1 MNKITLLII
10 GLLFSVSYSF
20 SQNRTGDSKNMWTKT
35 DKNSLQKETK
45 VHRSS
50 KPSDFQLYKLD
61 LERLKRKLSNAPM
74 RGEVLARKSPVKI
87 AFPNASGEFE
97 TFAIIETPAM
107 EDELARK
114 MPMIKSYA
122 GQGIDDPSA
131 TMRFTVTQFG
141 LHTMTLS
148 GTKRSWFIDPY
159 TEDRQNYIIYSK
171 ESLGMDTQSFECLT
185 DERVDLSSLKG
196 DTSPQNAT
204 DDNKLRTYRLAQ
216 SCTGEYAT
224 IFKGSGSTAAQ
235 KANVQAQMAIT
246 MTRVNGI
253 YERDLA
259 ITMIFV
265 ANNDDVIYLTANND
279 PWTNEWNTQTAVTLD
294 NVIGVNNYD
303 IGHNF
308 NTTGGGNA
316 GCLGCVCTSASQTG
330 THKGRGYT
338 GRADPTGDPFDVDY
352 VAHEMGHQFDGWHTM
367 NTCSRSGNGSTEVE
381 PASGSTIMGYAGI
394 CSSNIQNNSD
404 AYFHYVNIRDIS
416 ANVKTGASSSC
427 DVETNIGN
435 AAPTADA
442 GNDYTIPASTPYML
456 VGSSTDADGTASHT
470 FTWEQNDTEQAPN
483 GQAPPAAGSATGPM
497 VRSFEGTTNPIRY
510 IPRLTQLT
518 TGGATPWE
526 VLPIGSRSME
536 FALTVRDN
544 NAAGGQTA
552 DDLMTVTTA
561 AAGGPFIVTSQN
573 TATTWEQGS
582 TQTITWD
589 VAGTTAAPI
598 NTANVDILL
607 STDGGLTYPTVLATA
622 TPNDGSHTITVP
634 NGETTTARVMVKG
647 NGNIFFNI
655 NSTNIDIAGATNPVI
670 SYSSPSASTT
680 EGASCYVDII
690 VPLTVA
696 LGPSANATAN
706 FSVTGGTAT
715 SGADFDIMTPS
726 LMFAAGA
733 TASQDFTVRVYND
746 GLVEG
751 TETAVID
758 FSIATGGDA
767 TAGSNSLTLT
777 INDDDSVPSASTNI
791 TLFSDDFSDG
801 DSSDWTGID
810 NNSEPADDWF
820 LAQESNWT
828 TPFGIYTDYF
838 LVSYSWNNVDYS
850 PDNFITSPAIGIPAG
865 ASGINLRFFAGSGS
879 DPNFFSENY
888 EVYISTTTGSVA
900 NILAGT
906 RLVDTVVPAVGAA
919 YYDVAIPAAF
929 ENQATAQDVYISFRH
944 HDTTGQWLLGIDDV
958 SVTANVDA
966 SIRTAVNTGT
976 TNDTL
981 NVSGTGLSYTADDSG
996 EFMLDITNNDT
1007 FNYGCT
1013 DVSVSRSG
1021 TSGQAYNGST
1031 LPNHVMDKTFT
1042 ITPTNTT
1049 TSGDVTTAFYFDAT
1063 EISGW
1068 ETATGLTSG
1077 DLVALREGT
1086 GEIVPLAV
1094 SAFGGNTI
1102 LTGTFTGL
1110 SGTYY
1115 FGPEDAFR
1123 VTVAPKVYLQ
1133 GAALNPNGSEPT
1145 IMRDDLRV
1153 DGLIPTVSPFA
1164 DNLTFNASVLNV
1176 TGANAIVDWVQ
1187 VELRDQNTNTTI
1199 IASQSALLQRD
1210 GDVVGVDG
1218 VSPLVFNYPSADYY
1232 VSVRHKSHLGIM
1244 SANAILMTAATK
1256 TVDFTDGT
1264 TATFGTDAQTTFGM
1278 PSGILGMWAGDA
1290 NGDGRLNYSGALSDV
1305 PTIRSQVFNDPDNSV
1320 FGGPPTATYPSEG
1333 YFGTDTDM
1341 DGVTVYSGATS
1352 DVLYVRNNIFNNPSN
1367 SVFGGPPTATY
1378 VFIQQLPEG
1387 AN

>member
-1 MNKITLLII
+1 MNKKLLCTIS
-10 GLLFSVSYSF
+10 LLLCVFYGF
-20 SQNRTGDSKNMWTKT
+20 SQDLWKKT
-35 DKNSLQKETK
+35 NENELQKEPK

-50 KPSDFQLYKLD
+50 HPTEFQLYNLD
-61 LERLKRKLSNAPM
+61 LEGLKNKLMHVPM
-74 RGEVLARKSPVKI
+74 RGDVIAQKSSVRI
-87 AFPNASGEFE
+87 IFPNASGEFE
-97 TFAIIETPAM
+97 TFAIVETPAM

-114 MPMIKSYA
+114 MPMIKAYA
-122 GQGIDDPSA
+122 GQGVEDPSA

-141 LHTMTLS
+141 LHAMTLS
-148 GTKRSWFIDPY
+148 GTKRTWYIDPY
-159 TEDRQNYIIYSK
+159 TKDGNNYMIYSK
-171 ESLGMDTQSFECLT
+171 EALGIDLQGFECLT
-185 DERVDLSSLKG
+185 NEEVDLPSLRNETSIQRAIDD
-196 DTSPQNAT
+196 DT
-204 DDNKLRTYRLAQ
+204 LRTFRLAQ
-216 SCTGEYAT
+216 SCTGEYGAIFGLGTGT
-224 IFKGSGSTAAQ
+224 ITEQ
-235 KANVQAQMAIT
+235 KARVQAQMTIT

-259 ITMIFV
+259 TTMIFV
-265 ANNDDVIYLTANND
+265 ANNDSVIYLDAGSD
-279 PWTNEWNTQTAVTLD
+279 PWSNEWNTKTAQTLD
-294 NVIGVNNYD
+294 AVIGVNNYD

-316 GCLGCVCTSASQTG
+316 GCLFCVCTSTSQTG

-352 VAHEMGHQFDGWHTM
+352 VAHEMGHQFGGYHTM
-367 NTCSRSGNGSTEVE
+367 NSCSRSGGTYNDGIGSEVE

-394 CSSNIQNNSD
+394 CSVNVQNNSD
-404 AYFHYVNIRDIS
+404 AYFHFVNIADIS
-416 ANVKTGASSSC
+416 DNLQNGASSGC
-427 DVETNIGN
+427 AAETSIGN

-442 GNDYTIPASTPYML
+442 GSDLIIPISTPYAL
-456 VGSSTDADGTASHT
+456 TGISTDADGTASHT
-470 FTWEQNDTEQAPN
+470 FTWEQIDNEQRTQEAPQASYND
-483 GQAPPAAGSATGPM
+483 GPLT
-497 VRSFEGTTNPIRY
+497 RSFEGTTNPTRY
-510 IPRLTQLT
+510 IPRLEDLRTSNGST
-518 TGGATPWE
+518 TWE
-526 VLPIGSRSME
+526 VLSSVARDIN
-536 FALTVRDN
+536 FALTVKDN

-552 DDLMTVTTA
+552 DDLKKLTTTS
-561 AAGGPFIVTSQN
+561 AAGPFLVTSQN
-573 TATTWEQGS
+573 TATTWLQGD
-582 TQTITWD
+582 TQTVTWD
-589 VAGTTAAPI
+589 VAGTTGNGV
-598 NTANVDILL
+598 NTANVDILF
-607 STDGGLTYPTVLATA
+607 STDGGLTYPTVLATGVA
-622 TPNDGSHTITVP
+622 NNGSADIIVPTGESPNC
-634 NGETTTARVMVKG
+634 RVMVKG
-647 NGNIFFNI
+647 TNHIFFNI
-655 NSTNIDIAGATNPVI
+655 NTAIIEVSGAVFPSV
-670 SYSSPSASTT
+670 SYATT
-680 EGASCYVDII
+680 EMDVVEGSDCTYTDVT
-690 VPLTVA
+690 VPLTIG
-696 LGPSANATAN
+696 LPPSANATAN
-706 FSVTGGTAT
+706 FTIANATAT
-715 SGADFDIMTPS
+715 SGEDFDLMTPS
-726 LMFAAGA
+726 VLFAAGA
-733 TASQDFTVRVYND
+733 TESQDLVIRVYSD
-746 GLVEG
+746 GFVEADEIV
-751 TETAVID
+751 TVD
-758 FSIATGGDA
+758 FTLTTSGDA
-767 TAGSNSLTLT
+767 VASTNSMTLT
-777 INDDDSVPSASTNI
+777 ISNDDAISVATQYVSLLS
-791 TLFSDDFSDG
+791 SDFEATDNTAWTAFGNDG
-801 DSSDWTGID
+801 DTRDWLCCYSGVTYPGITNFFAASESQGGLLPNTSG
-810 NNSEPADDWF
+810 NN
-820 LAQESNWT
+820 
-828 TPFGIYTDYF
+828 IK
-838 LVSYSWNNVDYS
+838 
-850 PDNFITSPAIGIPAG
+850 PDNFYHNTNAITIPTMAT
-865 ASGINLRFFAGSGS
+865 NV
-879 DPNFFSENY
+879 NFSYGVGGFQDAEPY
-888 EVYISTTTGSVA
+888 EVYWTTDVSSVA
-900 NILAGT
+900 TITGGISLGSGTTPSGGGVVISLDVTNISGQSGYVVFRHLSTSNGPAGT
-906 RLVDTVVPAVGAA
+906 SGLLLLDNVV
-919 YYDVAIPAAF
+919 
-929 ENQATAQDVYISFRH
+929 
-944 HDTTGQWLLGIDDV
+944 
-958 SVTANVDA
+958 VTAT
-966 SIRTAVNTGT
+966 IPTFIQTAVNSGT
-976 TNDTL
+976 TNDSL
-981 NVSGTGLSYTADDSG
+981 ILSGAGTVYTTDDSG
-996 EFMLDITNNDT
+996 ELMLDITNNDT

-1352 DVLYVRNNIFNNPSN
+1352 DVLYLRNNIFNNPSN

-1387 AN
+1387 ANN